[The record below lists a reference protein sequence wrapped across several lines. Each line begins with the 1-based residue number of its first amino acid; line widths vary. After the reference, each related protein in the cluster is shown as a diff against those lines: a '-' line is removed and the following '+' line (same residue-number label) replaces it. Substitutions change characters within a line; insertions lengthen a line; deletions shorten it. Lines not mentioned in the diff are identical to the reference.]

1 MVMVT
6 IVEGT
11 AFIPYLPQSGIVLAI
26 CTVLAAGLVLFLA
39 VKISCKSPQKRPQ
52 LTYISF
58 ALLLLTVVFFALNN
72 LIIKDNIEML
82 LAAAA
87 GYILS
92 GPPEGENK
100 PGIKLKEDLET
111 KTLETKKH

>member
-6 IVEGT
+6 TVEGT
-11 AFIPYLPQSGIVLAI
+11 AFVPYLPQSGVLLAI

-39 VKISCKSPQKRPQ
+39 VKINCKSPQKRPQ

-58 ALLLLTVVFFALNN
+58 TLLLLTVVFFALNN

-87 GYILS
+87 GHILS
-92 GPPEGENK
+92 GPPDGEDK
-100 PGIKLKEDLET
+100 PEIKLEEDLET
-111 KTLETKKH
+111 KKL